1 MRQAAGAPPAPAP
14 LVVIARTR
22 RHAFFTPQAEPDER
36 PRDRRDAD
44 RQPGLLFQVG
54 AQLFEGRGL
63 ALPDLRAQ
71 QLLGAWPQ
79 PGRVAAAV
87 RARGD
92 VLTGAVQVE
101 QLVDEGGADA
111 EQFDHLAA
119 GAVAAQGGD
128 QNFLPPV

>member
-1 MRQAAGAPPAPAP
+1 MSARATVETLTDNPACSSRWARSSSRVAA
-14 LVVIARTR
+14 LRCRTCARNNFSWR
-22 RHAFFTPQAEPDER
+22 
-36 PRDRRDAD
+36 
-44 RQPGLLFQVG
+44 
-54 AQLFEGRGL
+54 
-63 ALPDLRAQ
+63 
-71 QLLGAWPQ
+71 WPQ